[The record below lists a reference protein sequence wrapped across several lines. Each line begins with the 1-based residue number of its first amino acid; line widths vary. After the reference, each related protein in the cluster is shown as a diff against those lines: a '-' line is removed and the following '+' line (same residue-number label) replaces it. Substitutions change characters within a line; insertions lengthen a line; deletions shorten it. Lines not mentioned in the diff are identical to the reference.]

1 MTKSTKIFLGIA
13 AAIVVITVL
22 VLVFFKTKTTTA
34 TTTTTTTTTTPDTK
48 PGTTTNSDSRSVED
62 FSPDVVAAAQAVLR
76 GEYGNMPER
85 KTLLEADGFN
95 YNEVQTVVNL
105 LLSE

>member
-1 MTKSTKIFLGIA
+1 MSKTTKIFLSIA

-22 VLVFFKTKTTTA
+22 VLVFFKTKTTA
-34 TTTTTTTTTTPDTK
+34 TTKTTTTP
-48 PGTTTNSDSRSVED
+48 GTETGKATTPTNSNNRNIED
-62 FSPDVVAAAQAVLR
+62 YPDDIVAAAQAVLR

-85 KTLLEADGFN
+85 KTLLEADGYN
-95 YNEVQTVVNL
+95 YEEVQAVVNL